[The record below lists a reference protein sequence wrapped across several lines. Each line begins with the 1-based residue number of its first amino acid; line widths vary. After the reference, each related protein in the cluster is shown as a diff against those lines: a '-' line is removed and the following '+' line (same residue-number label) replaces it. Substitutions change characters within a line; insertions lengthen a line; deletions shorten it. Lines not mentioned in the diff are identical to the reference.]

1 MHVYVDWVD
10 ADHWQVRFFDPI
22 DPVDG
27 FKEVANY
34 RQSQHDDKRK
44 RIKRG
49 ESQSLPIQKDILV
62 SDKCLTNKMSLGSA
76 SWLAEAYQET
86 HEEGALAEN
95 LGHIEFYFIRLCWT
109 LYGSW
114 NVGLFGF
121 EKEVTLYPNFIYL
134 GTYSLY

>member
-1 MHVYVDWVD
+1 MRICWNIRLSTYSLAPAELLYAMHVYVDWVD

-49 ESQSLPIQKDILV
+49 
-62 SDKCLTNKMSLGSA
+62 
-76 SWLAEAYQET
+76 
-86 HEEGALAEN
+86 
-95 LGHIEFYFIRLCWT
+95 
-109 LYGSW
+109 
-114 NVGLFGF
+114 
-121 EKEVTLYPNFIYL
+121 
-134 GTYSLY
+134 